1 MTNLVP
7 NGGFDG
13 NLDRWSGDGAIDRTL
28 GYPRLGCAKLTT
40 GQAIE
45 SEAVGLSADSLYT
58 LHYFYRLATG
68 ATLTVACAG
77 ISQTHTSTPLDV
89 WREGVMAF
97 ALDVADSDGVS
108 FAASGGTVYVD
119 SVTLLV
125 GGLAIDRATLVSMI
139 SARLR
144 SLVTEAGL
152 SGTPSA
158 SGPNGDYTTAIDE
171 ALRAVGAVNVW
182 GDPDITVLLPTQ
194 INDVVDSARVVILQA
209 LRADYA
215 LKTDVQ
221 LGPRRESRS
230 QIATSIDGML
240 GGGGAGGAAGGR
252 VSVANL
258 KHGEWQR

>member
-1 MTNLVP
+1 MNLVQ

-13 NLDRWSGDGAIDRTL
+13 NLDRWTGDGTIDRTL
-28 GYPRLGCAKLTT
+28 GYPRLGCAKLTA
-40 GQAIE
+40 GQSIE
-45 SEAVGLSADSLYT
+45 SEAVGLAQDQLYT

-68 ATLTVACAG
+68 ATLTVAYG
-77 ISQTHTSTPLDV
+77 SVSQQHTSTPLDA
-89 WREGVMAF
+89 WREGVMQF
-97 ALDVADSDGVS
+97 ALDAADSDGVS
-108 FAASGGTVYVD
+108 FAASGGTCYVD

-139 SARLR
+139 TARLR

-152 SGTPSA
+152 SGTASS

-171 ALRAVGAVNVW
+171 ALRAVGAVNMH
-182 GDPDITVLLPTQ
+182 GDPDITQLQATQ
-194 INDVVDSARVVILQA
+194 INDVVDSARVVVLQA

-230 QIATSIDGML
+230 QIAGSIDAML
-240 GGGGAGGAAGGR
+240 GGGGSGGAAGGR
-252 VSVANL
+252 VSVGNL
-258 KHGEWQR
+258 KHAEWQR